1 MGGKA
6 SKSASNQARFDEDA
20 RQQKIRDGTA
30 RVGNIFEN
38 NFNDDFY
45 KGRRDAFTNFATPQ
59 LEDQYGDA
67 QKQLT
72 YSLARSGTLDS
83 SIRGEK
89 VGELQKLF
97 DTNKQDIA
105 DKAVANETE
114 ARNNVEGART
124 DLIQT
129 LSATGDAE
137 GAANSALSR
146 ATALSQPAAFNP
158 LSQLFAGFT
167 STLGQQAAQEKAEAL
182 SGGAYKA
189 KYNTGLF
196 GTPSSSV
203 KVTG

>member
-1 MGGKA
+1 MGQKA
-6 SKSASNQARFDEDA
+6 SKRESNIARSEEDA
-20 RQQKIRDGTA
+20 RQQKIRDGTT
-30 RVGNIFEN
+30 RVGNIFES

-105 DKAVANETE
+105 DKALANETE

-146 ATALSQPAAFNP
+146 ATALSQPTAFNP